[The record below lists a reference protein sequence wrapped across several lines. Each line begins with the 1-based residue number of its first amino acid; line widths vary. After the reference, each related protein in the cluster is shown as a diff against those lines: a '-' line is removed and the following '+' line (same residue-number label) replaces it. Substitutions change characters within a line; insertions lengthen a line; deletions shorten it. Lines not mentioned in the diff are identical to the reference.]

1 MDIVSTV
8 LRKEVSKHIANIL
21 DEFGASPFIVNGVD
35 HNAILCSQK
44 KEHLGRAIDLGF
56 VGEVDKIDKDII
68 LEACNDNKIPIIA
81 PVGVDESGQ
90 TYNINA
96 DIMAGELCYAINA
109 EKMVY
114 LSDISGVLKD
124 IDDPESIISSLRQS
138 EIDPMIKDGT
148 IHGGMIP
155 KILACLKSLSSGSQ
169 KVHIIDGR
177 LQHSLLLEIFTDK
190 GVGTEI
196 VPD

>member
-1 MDIVSTV
+1 M
-8 LRKEVSKHIANIL
+8 N
-21 DEFGASPFIVNGVD
+21 
-35 HNAILCSQK
+35 
-44 KEHLGRAIDLGF
+44 
-56 VGEVDKIDKDII
+56 KIDNYWSI
-68 LEACNDNKIPIIA
+68 
-81 PVGVDESGQ
+81 
-90 TYNINA
+90 
-96 DIMAGELCYAINA
+96 
-109 EKMVY
+109 
-114 LSDISGVLKD
+114 LKD

-138 EIDPMIKDGT
+138 EVDPMIKDGT